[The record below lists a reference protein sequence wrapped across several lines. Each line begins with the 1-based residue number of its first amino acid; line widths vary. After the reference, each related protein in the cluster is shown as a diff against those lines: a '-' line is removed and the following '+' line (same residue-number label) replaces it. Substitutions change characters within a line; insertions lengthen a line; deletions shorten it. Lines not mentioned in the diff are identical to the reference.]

1 MVNLAGGTFF
11 APDNTAFEHYE
22 GASITRDV
30 LLYHLL
36 PVEYKTSG
44 FRQGQIVESM
54 YYRPGY
60 LETNST
66 GQRLKFRKKS
76 FIFYYV
82 NEARIIDKDIFVNKN
97 TTLHVINQ
105 VLEPPKLLSDLLKL
119 NDRKM
124 YDLIDKVKVPLWVE
138 ERPFT
143 TFISSN
149 YLLDKFN
156 QVEQHYL
163 ISKSGFKDL
172 EKLLKYE
179 IIPQPIYLG
188 DCINGEKEYKT
199 ESGEVIKIKINNG
212 QITVNDLK
220 VLKTDILAANGVI
233 HLLED
238 VPYSDSVVFD
248 TRKYLI
254 GLNATKFISLMDA
267 YGLGSFL
274 NNENKTILALTNDV
288 IDEDE
293 IPNNRKLPWL
303 SYHILDGAWKSKGL
317 YNNMLIKTQYYS
329 TQLNNKPQRLVVYVD
344 ELDSI
349 SFGPHSKVIGNEL
362 SIDGNQIFRISSP
375 LDLPLDIFSN
385 LVIDLELSTFIAALY
400 VSGVVHDIE
409 SSKGI
414 TLFVPVNQA
423 FKSLGIV
430 SRYLFHPSGH
440 VDLQSVLRY
449 HVTLTSLYYQD
460 LVGNI
465 QQAKTLANEDLLIN
479 GSNHQQVRIGSHH
492 DLNNQ
497 GVIGAA
503 DILVSNGV
511 VHKIDRLQ
519 IPHHLNITHRQLL
532 RGIDA
537 NLMESILKRTGLMDK
552 IEGTNWLILAPIDK
566 AFEQIDL
573 ESMWNDTSQLE
584 RIAKLH
590 ILPRSHKTRLLG
602 DQEFDTL
609 LSSED
614 RIILK
619 EMGSANKMVW
629 VRGQPLSVHA
639 HVLDMGYTNTGDSVG
654 GVIEIDS
661 VLSPVER
668 GIFGLPWIWS
678 MMLVCFFYISIIC
691 IVLFIGY
698 ISIKKWTRKRN
709 GYETILDAEQ
719 EENRDIQ

>member
-1 MVNLAGGTFF
+1 M
-11 APDNTAFEHYE
+11 
-22 GASITRDV
+22 
-30 LLYHLL
+30 
-36 PVEYKTSG
+36 
-44 FRQGQIVESM
+44 
-54 YYRPGY
+54 
-60 LETNST
+60 
-66 GQRLKFRKKS
+66 
-76 FIFYYV
+76 
-82 NEARIIDKDIFVNKN
+82 
-97 TTLHVINQ
+97 
-105 VLEPPKLLSDLLKL
+105 
-119 NDRKM
+119 
-124 YDLIDKVKVPLWVE
+124 
-138 ERPFT
+138 
-143 TFISSN
+143 
-149 YLLDKFN
+149 
-156 QVEQHYL
+156 
-163 ISKSGFKDL
+163 
-172 EKLLKYE
+172 
-179 IIPQPIYLG
+179 
-188 DCINGEKEYKT
+188 
-199 ESGEVIKIKINNG
+199 
-212 QITVNDLK
+212 
-220 VLKTDILAANGVI
+220 
-233 HLLED
+233 
-238 VPYSDSVVFD
+238 
-248 TRKYLI
+248 
-254 GLNATKFISLMDA
+254 
-267 YGLGSFL
+267 
-274 NNENKTILALTNDV
+274 
-288 IDEDE
+288 
-293 IPNNRKLPWL
+293 
-303 SYHILDGAWKSKGL
+303 
-317 YNNMLIKTQYYS
+317 
-329 TQLNNKPQRLVVYVD
+329 
-344 ELDSI
+344 
-349 SFGPHSKVIGNEL
+349 
-362 SIDGNQIFRISSP
+362 
-375 LDLPLDIFSN
+375 
-385 LVIDLELSTFIAALY
+385 IDLELSTFIAALY

-449 HVTLTSLYYQD
+449 HVTLTPLYYQD

-639 HVLDMGYTNTGDSVG
+639 HVLDMGYTNTDDSVG